1 MFAKYATMRSDC
13 GSYREGGS
21 LGLFKPGDMQK
32 QFEQG
37 VVDTPVGTM
46 SAAVVSD
53 SGAHLIWR
61 TA

>member
-1 MFAKYATMRSDC
+1 MRSDC